1 MAATERNIKM
11 TVRLTRDEETIRK
24 LLEVHL
30 GTDGNSV
37 MRQGMLDLAR
47 KEGVHLP
54 HRPLKQKDG
63 PSHKD
68 SGRGGR

>member
-1 MAATERNIKM
+1 MAATERNVKM
-11 TVRLTRDEETIRK
+11 TVRLSRDEETIRK
-24 LLEVHL
+24 LLEIRL

-37 MRQGMLDLAR
+37 MRQGMLEMAER
-47 KEGVHLP
+47 KGIHLP
-54 HRPLKQKDG
+54 QKSVKQKNG